1 MNSSQKSA
9 HPLVPAWGAE
19 GVQLLSDLKPHGH
32 DGHGAR
38 LWQSKMRKYL
48 LYLGSRLPP
57 FRLIRVAD
65 LVMSCVSDIPRQFSH
80 APTLSALRAVHSYR
94 RPK

>member
-48 LYLGSRLPP
+48 LYLGSR
-57 FRLIRVAD
+57 
-65 LVMSCVSDIPRQFSH
+65 
-80 APTLSALRAVHSYR
+80 
-94 RPK
+94 